1 MLVLIRAGWVFG
13 RMLRRERFGHF
24 PSRCSSFTRRR
35 GVEVQNL
42 LGVLLPHVVPEMHV
56 LLTSPLVRAFDPRS
70 RLGLSVAPPF
80 GFRSASISLPTTGP
94 TMPYADFCP
103 AVRMP
108 LDTLSHRK

>member
-42 LGVLLPHVVPEMHV
+42 LGVRLPHVVPEMHV

-70 RLGLSVAPPF
+70 RLGLSVSPPF
-80 GFRSASISLPTTGP
+80 GFSECLSILADDKTY
-94 TMPYADFCP
+94 YALC
-103 AVRMP
+103 
-108 LDTLSHRK
+108 